1 LLAPTD
7 EAGLAGGEGKS
18 TRVCEWSPQ
27 ARLMPNRFLCSHHRS
42 LCAYRSDALRYQI
55 RSIKR
60 CVLENI
66 IAVRMLKAVLAV
78 YVFPRL

>member
-7 EAGLAGGEGKS
+7 EAGFAGGEGKS

-42 LCAYRSDALRYQI
+42 LCAYRS
-55 RSIKR
+55 
-60 CVLENI
+60 
-66 IAVRMLKAVLAV
+66 
-78 YVFPRL
+78 